1 MTDWITDRQPT
12 EADADRDGEV
22 VLRRFA
28 DGRRDSTTG
37 RYDALVD
44 WRHIG
49 PGVPWK
55 HTSDWEPPAQARPTL
70 AVGQVWRRRDGKEVE
85 IDDYNPDRIFGK
97 THPFWADGRSY
108 APDGKWIAGTTESS
122 FDLVEFVGH
131 AATSVTTK
139 PRHFSSLSG
148 YSDSCGTH
156 YQLATAT
163 DGTAWV
169 RHADGPWVQQ
179 PPLPGCEVIA
189 ND

>member
-1 MTDWITDRQPT
+1 MSDWITDRQPT

-22 VLRRFA
+22 ALRRFA
-28 DGRRDSTTG
+28 DGRRDSATG
-37 RYDALVD
+37 KHDALVD

-55 HTSDWEPPAQARPTL
+55 HTWAWEPPARVRPTL
-70 AVGQVWRRRDGKEVE
+70 AVGQVWRRRDGKEVKINDYR
-85 IDDYNPDRIFGK
+85 IDHLHGK
-97 THPFWADGRSY
+97 THPFWADKHFY
-108 APDGKWIAGTTESS
+108 TPEGKCSFGVAEFP

-139 PRHFSSLSG
+139 PRHFFSLSG
-148 YSDSCGTH
+148 YSDGCGTH

-169 RHADGPWVQQ
+169 RHTGGPWVQQ
-179 PPLPGCEVIA
+179 PPLPDCEVIG
-189 ND
+189 DD